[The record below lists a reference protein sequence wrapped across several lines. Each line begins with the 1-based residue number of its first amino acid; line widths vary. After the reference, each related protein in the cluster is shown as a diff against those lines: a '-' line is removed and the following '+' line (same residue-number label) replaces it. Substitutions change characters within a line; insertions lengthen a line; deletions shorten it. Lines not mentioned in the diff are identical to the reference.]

1 MKRYLILLTAVLV
14 SVSQLSAQTKWT
26 ADATHSRVLFSTKYL
41 VLTDVT
47 GTFGEF
53 NATLNQTKDD
63 FDGSTFEAAIKVAS
77 ISTEN
82 ERRDGHLKSG
92 DFFDV
97 ENHPEI
103 TFKST
108 SFAKAGKDT
117 YKLKGDLTMRG
128 VTKPV
133 ELDVTLVGTAK
144 DMQGNDRVAFRGTAR
159 VNRMDYGVKWNRA
172 LETGG
177 VLVSENV
184 DITLNVQFVKRSE
197 S

>member
-1 MKRYLILLTAVLV
+1 MKRYLILLAVV
-14 SVSQLSAQTKWT
+14 VFGAAQLGANTKWT
-26 ADATHSRVLFSTKYL
+26 ADPTHSRILFSTKYL

-47 GTFGEF
+47 GTFGDF
-53 NATLNQTKDD
+53 SAALNQTKDD
-63 FDGSTFEAAIKVAS
+63 FEGSSFEATVKVAS
-77 ISTEN
+77 INTEN
-82 ERRDGHLKSG
+82 ARRDGHLKSG
-92 DFFDV
+92 DFFDA

-108 SFAKAGKDT
+108 SFTKTGKDI
-117 YKLKGDLTMRG
+117 YKLKGELTMRG

-133 ELDVTLVGTAK
+133 EFDVTLVGTAK

-159 VNRMDYGVKWNRA
+159 VNRMDFGVKWNRA

-184 DITLNVQFVKRSE
+184 DITLNVQFIKQ
-197 S
+197 